1 LAELNARTRFGCSV
15 VALHMA
21 NGILIAPTAMDR
33 LKADD
38 IMVIIGSND
47 NIGRFE
53 DEVVNVNEE
62 G

>member
-1 LAELNARTRFGCSV
+1 
-15 VALHMA
+15 
-21 NGILIAPTAMDR
+21 MDR

-62 G
+62 D

>member
-1 LAELNARTRFGCSV
+1 MYR
-15 VALHMA
+15 
-21 NGILIAPTAMDR
+21 ILIAPTAMDR

-47 NIGRFE
+47 NIARFE
-53 DEVVNVNEE
+53 HEVVNINQE